1 MPTLKDFNARNRR
14 ESLSLFEDESRSHCT
29 VEEAQA
35 YQQTLARARR
45 RRALMVV
52 IPLLAA
58 LVGVGIYLHLRAKAA
73 AREQARH
80 EEEEKQ
86 QMASPQERSEGLESA
101 RLVIR
106 VQGPSEDALP
116 PQVSYVVQQA
126 FWQKPSEVRVVRV
139 LGGMMNSLPFAL
151 TLNGEEEI
159 PVRTASGEEI
169 TLHLSDRRV
178 DAQNLADG
186 VSQYWNRL
194 YPEALHPMKIEI
206 PKAEESPYQRDEKK
220 KLEGFQKM
228 PQLDDPRMSN
238 PSDH

>member
-86 QMASPQERSEGLESA
+86 QMASPRNAARGWRAPGWSSA
-101 RLVIR
+101 SR
-106 VQGPSEDALP
+106 
-116 PQVSYVVQQA
+116 
-126 FWQKPSEVRVVRV
+126 
-139 LGGMMNSLPFAL
+139 
-151 TLNGEEEI
+151 
-159 PVRTASGEEI
+159 
-169 TLHLSDRRV
+169 
-178 DAQNLADG
+178 
-186 VSQYWNRL
+186 
-194 YPEALHPMKIEI
+194 
-206 PKAEESPYQRDEKK
+206 
-220 KLEGFQKM
+220 
-228 PQLDDPRMSN
+228 DPRRMPCRHRSPMWCSR
-238 PSDH
+238 PSGRSPARCAWSGSLAA